1 MATVYRVGVLLDLN
15 GHLNGHLNDGSIL
28 FFKHGVQHG
37 PGYYAAGCV
46 TGPAVHA
53 CSFIQGKLAV
63 SGCFKMGSVRLLQD
77 AAWPAGHEEGVL
89 VTRRECWSCS
99 MGREGGGHKQE
110 GGKKRYLQMQHTMQ
124 GKND

>member
-63 SGCFKMGSVRLLQD
+63 SGCFKVGSVRLLQD
-77 AAWPAGHEEGVL
+77 ATWPAGHEEGVL
-89 VTRRECWSCS
+89 VMLNGKGRRRAQARGW
-99 MGREGGGHKQE
+99 K
-110 GGKKRYLQMQHTMQ
+110 KKRYLQMQHTMQ